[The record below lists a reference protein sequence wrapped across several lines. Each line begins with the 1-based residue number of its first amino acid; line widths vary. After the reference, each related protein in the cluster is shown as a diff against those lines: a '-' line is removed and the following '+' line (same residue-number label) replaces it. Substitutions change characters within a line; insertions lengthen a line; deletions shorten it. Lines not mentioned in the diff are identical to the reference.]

1 MDVKVT
7 KTLLSKLRQPIHINY
22 ISQYILRT
30 SEEET
35 RETIKQLIE
44 EDVIEESMFAKDYFL
59 IKRV

>member
-1 MDVKVT
+1 MDAKVT
-7 KTLLSKLRQPIHINY
+7 ITLLSKLRQSIHINY

>member
-1 MDVKVT
+1 MNTKTT
-7 KTLLSKLRQPIHINY
+7 KTLLSKLRQPIHISY

-35 RETIKQLIE
+35 RETLNQLIK

>member
-1 MDVKVT
+1 MDAKVT
-7 KTLLSKLRQPIHINY
+7 KTLLSKLRQQIHINY

>member
-1 MDVKVT
+1 MDAKVT

-35 RETIKQLIE
+35 RETLNQLIK

>member
-1 MDVKVT
+1 MDAKVN

>member
-1 MDVKVT
+1 MDAKVT

-22 ISQYILRT
+22 ILQYIFRT
-30 SEEET
+30 SEVET
-35 RETIKQLIE
+35 IETIKQLIE

>member
-1 MDVKVT
+1 MNTKTT
-7 KTLLSKLRQPIHINY
+7 KTLLSKLRQPIHISY

>member
-1 MDVKVT
+1 MDAKVN

-35 RETIKQLIE
+35 RETLNKLIK